1 MIARTSSSL
10 ARLSASVFA
19 AAMAMLPACGG
30 SPVDPRCTTPAKGL
44 GVRYVG
50 QAYGYA
56 TIRIGIDD
64 DNDVHTVD
72 ARMFGPDNM
81 AEMDLS
87 GTGTCK
93 DGILRAR
100 LDGGRDE
107 ASGLRVLG
115 AGLIILFDH
124 EPMATVVGFWDVRAI
139 REGQDDPP
147 EGRVF
152 RGMLE
157 VVDEADAPTASGAS
171 GP

>member
-1 MIARTSSSL
+1 
-10 ARLSASVFA
+10 VFA
-19 AAMAMLPACGG
+19 GVMTLLAACGC
-30 SPVDPRCTTPAKGL
+30 SAVDQRCATPTGGL
-44 GVRYVG
+44 RVRYVG

-56 TIRIGIDD
+56 TIRIGVDD
-64 DNDVHTVD
+64 QTELHTID

-81 AEMDLS
+81 AEIDLS

-115 AGLIILFDH
+115 AGLIILFEH
-124 EPMATVVGFWDVRAI
+124 QPMSTVVGFWDVLAV

-147 EGRVF
+147 EGRLF

-157 VVDEADAPTASGAS
+157 KVEDDEGSAPDASAGAS